1 MVLGGSSLVEMGIEH
16 LVSYQ
21 ILLDLS
27 VGWRLVL
34 LIFASFQIFFADLN
48 LLDLV
53 VELNLGVELLLAP
66 HVDAVEA
73 LLFQD

>member
-1 MVLGGSSLVEMGIEH
+1 MGIEH

-27 VGWRLVL
+27 IGWRLVL
-34 LIFASFQIFFADLN
+34 LVLTSFQVFFADLN

-53 VELNLGVELLLAP
+53 VELDLGVELLLAP

-73 LLFQD
+73 LLFQDKRVLDLV